1 MFIVFLQQTETMQK
15 IITYIF
21 IVLILTSCGSLKK
34 LNPEEIAIRKAVTD
48 NDLYSLIDI
57 HSSSNEYRIFIED
70 YLSSVSFIDY
80 SYSDIMDFERYS
92 KKDSTLFMIFKD
104 ARITRESLVIESLAE
119 MPLDSLASYYI
130 NNIDE
135 HVFIYPVL
143 YDNLIKDLGA
153 QDYRYIKALHNAFLD
168 SDLSPQIDSV
178 YLPLRQDLLIQVKE
192 QLRKYF
198 HNETTT
204 LSELHKSAYEYAQ
217 QTLSTNLPI
226 IIDSTLN
233 KVNRDIFD
241 KLIKN
246 ESYDHLNDKDYIIK
260 LVDKY
265 LSEDDLK
272 SGITRP
278 IEEYIYTCNSS
289 RIEIIE
295 TYIDDEISNKDLLLE
310 TLIDTTHHLD
320 FSFKSIDEIEFAKAI
335 TTLYDVGSIAL
346 GFATAGASEL
356 ILDAA
361 DFAFGF
367 WMENRKSKKITNSI
381 QQFSNDLASTY
392 NNTAQSIISSYFE
405 PLEQQLTTTQ
415 SNLEKYVEENF

>member
-1 MFIVFLQQTETMQK
+1 MQK

-34 LNPEEIAIRKAVTD
+34 LTPEEIAIRKAITD

-57 HSSSNEYRIFIED
+57 HSSSQEYRIFIED

-80 SYSDIMDFERYS
+80 SYSDIVDFERYS
-92 KKDSTLFMIFKD
+92 EKDSSLFMIFKD
-104 ARITRESLVIESLAE
+104 AKITRESLVIESLSE
-119 MPLDSLASYYI
+119 MSLDSLASYYV

-135 HVFIYPVL
+135 QAFIYPIL
-143 YDNLIKDLGA
+143 YDNMIKDLGA
-153 QDYRYIKALHNAFLD
+153 QDYRYIKALHNTFSG

-178 YLPLRQDLLIQVKE
+178 YLPLRQDLLIQIKE
-192 QLRKYF
+192 RLQKYF

-204 LSELHKSAYEYAQ
+204 LSELHKSAFEYAQ

-226 IIDSTLN
+226 IIESTLN

-246 ESYDHLNDKDYIIK
+246 KNYDQLDDKDYIVK

-265 LSEDDLK
+265 LSEDNLK

-278 IEEYIYTCNSS
+278 IEEYIYACNSS

-295 TYIDDEISNKDLLLE
+295 TYINDDVSNKDLLLE

-320 FSFKSIDEIEFAKAI
+320 FSFKPIDEIEFAKAM
-335 TTLYDVGSIAL
+335 TTLYDVGSIIL
-346 GFATAGASEL
+346 GFVTAGVSEL
-356 ILDAA
+356 VLDAA

-367 WMENRKSKKITNSI
+367 WMENRKSQKITDSI
-381 QQFSNDLASTY
+381 QQFSNELASTY
-392 NNTAQSIISSYFE
+392 NNTAQSIINSYFE

>member
-1 MFIVFLQQTETMQK
+1 MT
-15 IITYIF
+15 
-21 IVLILTSCGSLKK
+21 
-34 LNPEEIAIRKAVTD
+34 PEEIAIRKAITD

-57 HSSSNEYRIFIED
+57 HSSSQEYRIFIED

-80 SYSDIMDFERYS
+80 SYSDIVDFERYS
-92 KKDSTLFMIFKD
+92 EKDSSLFMIFKD
-104 ARITRESLVIESLAE
+104 AKITRESLVIESLSE
-119 MPLDSLASYYI
+119 MSLDSLASYYV

-135 HVFIYPVL
+135 QAFIYPIL
-143 YDNLIKDLGA
+143 YDNMIKDLGA
-153 QDYRYIKALHNAFLD
+153 QDYRYIKALHNTFSG

-178 YLPLRQDLLIQVKE
+178 YLPLRQDLLIQIKE
-192 QLRKYF
+192 RLQKYF

-204 LSELHKSAYEYAQ
+204 LSELHKSAFEYAQ

-226 IIDSTLN
+226 IIESTLN

-246 ESYDHLNDKDYIIK
+246 KNYDQLDDKDYIVK

-265 LSEDDLK
+265 LSEDNLK

-278 IEEYIYTCNSS
+278 IEEYIYACNSS

-295 TYIDDEISNKDLLLE
+295 TYINDDVSNKDLLLE

-320 FSFKSIDEIEFAKAI
+320 FSFKPIDEIEFAKAM
-335 TTLYDVGSIAL
+335 TTLYDVGSIIL
-346 GFATAGASEL
+346 GFVTAGVSEL
-356 ILDAA
+356 VLDAA

-367 WMENRKSKKITNSI
+367 WMENRKSQKITDSI
-381 QQFSNDLASTY
+381 QQFSNELASTY
-392 NNTAQSIISSYFE
+392 NNTAQSIINSYFE